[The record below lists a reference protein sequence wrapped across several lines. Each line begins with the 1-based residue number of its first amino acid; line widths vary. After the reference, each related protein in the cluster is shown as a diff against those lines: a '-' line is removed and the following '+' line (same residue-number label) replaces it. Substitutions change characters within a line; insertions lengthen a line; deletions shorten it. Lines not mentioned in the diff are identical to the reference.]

1 MLIRSLQLIVVS
13 VISLWVPLCPIFLVT
28 REKKKK
34 KKENDVLFPS
44 SLRTRP
50 FRVLESEHDFFF
62 SVMGLTNC
70 CTYVPVVKNALYVL
84 VVAPLWRRVPLAV
97 LLQKKKIMP
106 CTT

>member
-13 VISLWVPLCPIFLVT
+13 VISLWVPVCPIFLVT

-34 KKENDVLFPS
+34 EGKRRALPQQPPHATFPRPRI
-44 SLRTRP
+44 RTR
-50 FRVLESEHDFFF
+50 FFF